1 MNANSIRFAPI
12 ISAGLLD
19 AIADREAYQA
29 WYPEYCD
36 YRVSRM
42 LNGREVMEP
51 NYLITEAEAKEAF
64 KEPLYEGGVFSP
76 GGVRWRSMAVRG

>member
-36 YRVSRM
+36 YRGCLVK
-42 LNGREVMEP
+42 GRHTP
-51 NYLITEAEAKEAF
+51 T
-64 KEPLYEGGVFSP
+64 
-76 GGVRWRSMAVRG
+76 